1 MFNNYKKKSR
11 LKDNFKKFK
20 FIVPASRIPYQ
31 IGKKEKERI
40 GGKEKIKEVKRWEQS
55 NVKFIL
61 RCRAVRRSGPFGRY
75 FGVAVTNTHNLFTG
89 RNPLTYAYGNRRKKA
104 AKSGDQIGSFGSA

>member
-1 MFNNYKKKSR
+1 MSLRAEYPTKSE
-11 LKDNFKKFK
+11 
-20 FIVPASRIPYQ
+20 
-31 IGKKEKERI
+31 KKEKERI

-89 RNPLTYAYGNRRKKA
+89 RNPLTYAYGNRRKKKGGQ
-104 AKSGDQIGSFGSA
+104 KSGDQIGSFGSA